1 MFTQR
6 TLPFSVSLS
15 AIMVLEVACGG
26 GSQPKPRS
34 TTAFYIPDE
43 TNEEDGWVPP
53 ASEVAPTS
61 AAPATEPTSEASE
74 PVEQSSQFVESDK
87 GDEEAEPA
95 PAEPGAKSKKER
107 KSKKRNKRNKR
118 RK

>member
-6 TLPFSVSLS
+6 TLPFAVSLS
-15 AIMVLEVACGG
+15 VILVLEVACGG

-53 ASEVAPTS
+53 ASEVAPDN
-61 AAPATEPTSEASE
+61 AAPAAEPTSEASE
-74 PVEQSSQFVESDK
+74 PVEQSSQSVESDK
-87 GDEEAEPA
+87 GEPDA
-95 PAEPGAKSKKER
+95 KSKKARKSKKER